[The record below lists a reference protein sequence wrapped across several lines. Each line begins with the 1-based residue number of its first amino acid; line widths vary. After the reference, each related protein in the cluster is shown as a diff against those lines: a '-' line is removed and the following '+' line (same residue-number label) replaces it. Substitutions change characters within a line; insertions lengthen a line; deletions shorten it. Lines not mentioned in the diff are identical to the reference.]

1 MMVHEPPTNGF
12 HPCLWLLPHR
22 PHIGRAIST
31 SLNGVPSLLSDLS
44 SLYDHSGK
52 HPFTNKFILVQ
63 HYDRRGQSEISLSKV
78 DEAEASG
85 MDESHWLVVCEP
97 PFEIKFVQIYADYYA
112 KLLEPYVGSE
122 KEAKKI
128 IYSISKEIYFGFGAV
143 LTEET
148 VKNLRGLFFFLQ
160 VYLYYLRQ
168 FRSLN
173 FRTRRHLS
181 GGT

>member
-1 MMVHEPPTNGF
+1 MG
-12 HPCLWLLPHR
+12 
-22 PHIGRAIST
+22 
-31 SLNGVPSLLSDLS
+31 
-44 SLYDHSGK
+44 
-52 HPFTNKFILVQ
+52 
-63 HYDRRGQSEISLSKV
+63 RGQSEISLSKV

-85 MDESHWLVVCEP
+85 MDGSHWLVVCEP

-148 VKNLRGLFFFLQ
+148 VKNLRGLDGIFLVVPDTYVNIHHK
-160 VYLYYLRQ
+160 VYAG
-168 FRSLN
+168 N
-173 FRTRRHLS
+173 
-181 GGT
+181 